1 MDWLQTIILALI
13 QGLTEFLPISSS
25 AHLILPS
32 QLLGWEDQGLAFDMV
47 VHLGTLMAVISYFR
61 HQLLDMYRGTVSG
74 ISQQRM
80 NDDLRLMLLVGLAT
94 VPAVLAGLFGRH
106 WIEGMFR
113 EETII
118 IASTTVIFAALLG
131 ASEYLGAHKRTLTE
145 VGVTIALVIGLF
157 QMLALSP
164 GTSRS
169 GITITAALFLGLVR
183 TDAARFS
190 FLMSIPVIAGA
201 CLLMLIDL
209 LQGGNEAPWAHLLV
223 AFVISGVVAYCTIH
237 GFLKLLTH
245 IGMMPFVIYR
255 LMLGAILFLFFV

>member
-47 VHLGTLMAVISYFR
+47 VHLGTLTAVMSYFR
-61 HQLLDMYRGTVSG
+61 RQLLDMYRGTLAGVSERR
-74 ISQQRM
+74 I

-94 VPAVLAGLFGRH
+94 VPAVLVGFFGRH
-106 WIEGMFR
+106 WIEGVFR

-118 IASTTVIFAALLG
+118 IASTTVVFAALLG
-131 ASEYLGAHKRTLTE
+131 ASEYLGSHKRTMAE
-145 VGVTIALVIGLF
+145 IGVTVALVIGLF
-157 QMLALSP
+157 QVLALIP

-169 GITITAALFLGLVR
+169 GITITAALFLGLTR

-201 CLLMLIDL
+201 CLLMLLDL
-209 LQGGNEAPWAHLLV
+209 LSMSNQAAWDHLLV
-223 AFVISGVVAYCTIH
+223 AFVISAGVAYLSIH
-237 GFLKLLTH
+237 WFLKLLAR
-245 IGMMPFVIYR
+245 IGMMPFVVYR
-255 LMLGAILFLFFV
+255 LVLGLILFMYFV